1 MSNKNIIT
9 SYIRNIIILAAIALI
24 FYAVSYAVSPPYP
37 ISLVFIFIVNGI
49 FIPIIVFLILN
60 LAGNLLMSRNIN
72 ALKALGMVIT
82 RLISPAISIYLIFTA
97 LIPILLPLNTF
108 INITTAIMTAYLVIL
123 GLLTRS
129 FGTVLGHTTRESI
142 RGLGTTIALF
152 GMAMLTLQI
161 YASLYTLY
169 TQSII
174 PMSILILTSAIY
186 NAFLYAAVTSIVIT
200 AIVSLG
206 FLTPL
211 RPVSMDMAHI
221 SGDTMYIVAII
232 GMAIILGTLTPYDNY
247 ITALSISALVIIT
260 ALISYRLITAYLRL
274 GESRVR
280 DIYSEYASK
289 VMGKIVNN
297 DYELINA
304 MNDFMANG
312 NKEPL
317 LRYLTNMPTHCSD
330 VRIKAL
336 GRLRRYKPPYYGG
349 LWPWETS
356 GIKTKAVK
364 DAEIRTKIATE
375 IITLISTCQEEKQ
388 AIQVSAQPTT
398 PPTAPTAQYIAEDGT
413 RIYAQ
418 PTEEL
423 PVKPLEEETKTKQ
436 EGTVIKQE
444 ETTTTKS
451 KDEQKGNK

>member
-1 MSNKNIIT
+1 MSNKIIIIT
-9 SYIRNIIILAAIALI
+9 SYIRNIIILAVIALI
-24 FYAVSYAVSPPYP
+24 LYVVPYMVP
-37 ISLVFIFIVNGI
+37 LTYPTLLVFAFIVNGI

-60 LAGNLLMSRNIN
+60 LIGSLLMSRNTN
-72 ALKALGMVIT
+72 TLKALGMVII
-82 RLISPAISIYLIFTA
+82 RLISPAILIYLIFIA
-97 LIPILLPLNTF
+97 LIPILMPLNKF
-108 INITTAIMTAYLVIL
+108 INITTAVMTAYLVIL
-123 GLLTRS
+123 GLLIRS
-129 FGTVLGHTTRESI
+129 FGTILSHITRESI
-142 RGLGTTIALF
+142 RGLGTTVALF
-152 GMAMLTLQI
+152 GMAMLILLI

-174 PMSILILTSAIY
+174 PMSMLILASAIY
-186 NAFLYAAVTSIVIT
+186 NAFLYAAVASIVIT

-211 RPVSMDMAHI
+211 RPVSMDIVHI

-247 ITALSISALVIIT
+247 ITALSISALVITIV
-260 ALISYRLITAYLRL
+260 LIGYRLTTAYLRL

-280 DIYSEYASK
+280 DIYSEYANK
-289 VMGKIVNN
+289 VMRRIANN

-304 MNDFMANG
+304 MNDFMENG

-336 GRLRRYKPPYYGG
+336 SRLRRYKPPYYGG

-356 GIKTKAVK
+356 GIKTKAIK

-375 IITLISTCQEEKQ
+375 IITLISTCQREKQ

-398 PPTAPTAQYIAEDGT
+398 PPTAPTAQYMAEDGT

-423 PVKPLEEETKTKQ
+423 PVKPLEETEVKQ

-444 ETTTTKS
+444 ESTTAKA